1 MLNNI
6 FMGCFNKS
14 DDYMAIE
21 TKKKKILTNINKT

>member
-21 TKKKKILTNINKT
+21 TKKKKKNSYKH